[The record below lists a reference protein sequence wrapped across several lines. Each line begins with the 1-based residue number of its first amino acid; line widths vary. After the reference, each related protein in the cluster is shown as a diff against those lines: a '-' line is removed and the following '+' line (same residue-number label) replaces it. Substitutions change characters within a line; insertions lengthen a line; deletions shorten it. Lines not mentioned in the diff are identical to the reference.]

1 MNIERVLEDYK
12 VLRDGHFLLSSGLH
26 SAKYFEKF
34 RILENPELV
43 VLLAQSIAQY
53 FQGDKVQVVCG
64 PTTGGII
71 IAYEVARQL
80 KAKCIFAE
88 TQKDTPGRIIRRGF
102 SIPEGTKIL
111 VVDDVLT
118 TGSSINETLKAL
130 EVFSGLVVGVGV
142 FIDRSEQDLE
152 FYFRNQKLKL
162 FSCYRAPIENYQPEN
177 CPLCKS
183 GIPLEAP
190 GRGGK

>member
-1 MNIERVLEDYK
+1 MNIERLLEDYK

-53 FQGDKVQVVCG
+53 FQDEGIQVVCG

-88 TQKDTPGRIIRRGF
+88 TQKGTPGRIIRRGF

-118 TGSSINETLKAL
+118 TGSSINETLNAL
-130 EVFSGLVVGVGV
+130 ELFSGVVVGIGV
-142 FIDRSEQDLE
+142 FIDRSEKDLE
-152 FYFRNQKLKL
+152 FYFRNHKLKL

-183 GIPLEAP
+183 GIALEVP